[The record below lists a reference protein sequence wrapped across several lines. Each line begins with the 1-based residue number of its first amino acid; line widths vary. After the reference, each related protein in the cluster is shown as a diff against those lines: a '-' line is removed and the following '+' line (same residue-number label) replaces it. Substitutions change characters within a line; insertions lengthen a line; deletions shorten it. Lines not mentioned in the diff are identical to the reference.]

1 MRESTPEKSASE
13 SAAMYGLLQSQA
25 TEKRKLFPI
34 IAAVC
39 FLAAAVAA
47 ILIFSGGS
55 AKPPSAP
62 PAYAANVKLTNV
74 HMMTAENFIGSSVT
88 YIEGTVANAGG
99 KTLTGATVELT
110 FNNSLK
116 EVVQTEDLP
125 VRVLRSSQPYRDFA
139 NLLDLPLA
147 AGQSK
152 EFRLSLEHISA
163 DWNQHY
169 PDIRVIDVSTK

>member
-1 MRESTPEKSASE
+1 M
-13 SAAMYGLLQSQA
+13 
-25 TEKRKLFPI
+25 FPI

-47 ILIFSGGS
+47 ILVFSGGS
-55 AKPPSAP
+55 ARPPSAP

-88 YIEGTVANAGG
+88 YIEGTVTNAGD
-99 KTLTGATVELT
+99 KILTGATVELT
-110 FNNSLK
+110 FKNSLK

-147 AGQSK
+147 PGQSR

-163 DWNQHY
+163 DWNQQY

>member
-1 MRESTPEKSASE
+1 MPEITPERSTAE
-13 SAAMYGLLQSQA
+13 SATLDGLLQSQA

-39 FLAAAVAA
+39 FLAAALTAV
-47 ILIFSGGS
+47 LVFSGGK

-74 HMMTAENFIGSSVT
+74 HMITAENFIGSSVT
-88 YIEGTVANAGG
+88 YVEGSVANTGD
-99 KTLTGATVELT
+99 KTLTSATVELT
-110 FNNSLK
+110 FKNSLK
-116 EVVQTEDLP
+116 QVVQTEDTP
-125 VRVLRSSQPYRDFA
+125 VRILRSSAPYRDFG
-139 NLLDLPLA
+139 NLADLPLA
-147 AGQSK
+147 AGQGK

-163 DWNQHY
+163 DWKQQY